1 MLKEV
6 EETSPTTRKLTID
19 ISPAVIEKEMSNAYN
34 KLRTNAKIPG
44 FRVGKVPLAILEKK
58 FGKDIEA
65 QVLEKIVPE
74 FYSEAVKEAKIFPIT
89 YPEIDGKL
97 ELKKN
102 QALSFIATVEVK
114 PELKDIS
121 YEGIELKEKTFSTEE
136 KEIEEAL
143 KMLRESRALLQV
155 TEGPIQEG
163 DMAVIDYSA
172 FVDKSEVKE
181 LQSKDYPFIL
191 GSHVMPKAFSEVF
204 SGKKKGDSFE
214 VTIPFEADVPN
225 KSIAGK
231 EVLFKGTVK
240 EMKERILP
248 ELDEEFAKGLNYGSM
263 EELKKNISE
272 TIHKKKK
279 NQIDS
284 EYKRALTEHLIR
296 NHDFEVPQSMV
307 KRELESLIDE
317 SKQHAMSK
325 GKPVKPDEE
334 LRIEF
339 EPFALKNVKAMLIL
353 DAIGKKEKIEAGEDD
368 MKEAIDEVA
377 SQHNL
382 KPEEVKKLYIAQEGS
397 LDGLKHR
404 LYTGK
409 VLDFVLSKANI
420 EKSAVKS

>member
-1 MLKEV
+1 MLKDV
-6 EETSPTTRKLTID
+6 EETSPTTRKLTIN
-19 ISPAVIEKEMSNAYN
+19 ISPEIIDKEMSNAYN
-34 KLRTNAKIPG
+34 RLRTNAKIPG
-44 FRVGKVPLAILEKK
+44 FRVGKVPQAILEKK

-74 FYSEAVKEAKIFPIT
+74 FYSEAVKQAKIFPIT
-89 YPEIDGKL
+89 YPEIAGKL

-102 QALSFIATVEVK
+102 QPLSFTATVEVK

-121 YEGIELKEKTFSTEE
+121 SEGIVLKEKTFSVEE
-136 KEIEEAL
+136 TEIEAAI
-143 KMLRESRALLQV
+143 KMIRESRALLQV
-155 TEGPIQEG
+155 TDGPIQEG

-172 FVDKSEVKE
+172 FVDKNEVKE

-191 GSHVMPKAFSEVF
+191 GSHVMPRTFSEAF

-214 VTIPFEADVPN
+214 VTIPFESDTPN
-225 KSIAGK
+225 KTIAGK
-231 EVLFKGTVK
+231 DVLFKVTVK
-240 EMKERILP
+240 EMKKRILP
-248 ELDEEFAKGLNYGSM
+248 DLDEEFAKGLSYGSM

-272 TIHKKKK
+272 NIEKKKK
-279 NQIDS
+279 TQIDS
-284 EYKRALTEHLIR
+284 EYKRELTEHLIS
-296 NHDFEVPQSMV
+296 NHSFEVPQSMV
-307 KRELESLIDE
+307 NRELESLIDE

-325 GKPVKPDEE
+325 GKTVKPDGE
-334 LRIEF
+334 LRTEL
-339 EPFALKNVKAMLIL
+339 EPLAFKNVKAMLIL
-353 DAIGKKEKIEAGEDD
+353 DTIGKKEKIEVNEDD

-420 EKSAVKS
+420 EKSEVKS